1 MHRYKPT
8 LIKSNSDRLKKS
20 PSDLNARACLESLSK
35 QRIAFRDNVVR
46 TSISKYF
53 LIIQCKYTIFLVL
66 LTEQRDMFK

>member
-1 MHRYKPT
+1 MKKR
-8 LIKSNSDRLKKS
+8 SDNL
-20 PSDLNARACLESLSK
+20 DARACLESLSK
-35 QRIAFRDNVVR
+35 QRIAFHDNVVR